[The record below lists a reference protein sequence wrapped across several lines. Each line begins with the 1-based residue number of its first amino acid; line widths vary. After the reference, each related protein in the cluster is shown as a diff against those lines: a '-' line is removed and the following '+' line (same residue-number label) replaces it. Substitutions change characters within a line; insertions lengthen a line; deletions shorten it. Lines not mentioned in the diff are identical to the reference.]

1 MSALDEIMKVLEEKK
16 GNEVKVTVIK
26 VGDSKDDSEEK
37 EEKEEVKLSIKDS
50 TMAAKIAK
58 MKSMISI
65 FEQVK
70 DLSGDEANDV
80 LGSVGHLAEFSR
92 KPFDLDNDLGM
103 LLLKKSEENTRRL
116 LAELESDES
125 KGD

>member
-1 MSALDEIMKVLEEKK
+1 MKAIEEILKALSEEDGKEI
-16 GNEVKVTVIK
+16 KVTILK
-26 VGDSKDDSEEK
+26 AGDESDGKK
-37 EEKEEVKLSIKDS
+37 TVTIKDS
-50 TMAAKIAK
+50 TRAAKIAK
-58 MKSMISI
+58 MKCMIFI
-65 FEQVK
+65 LEQAK
-70 DLSGDEANDV
+70 GLSGDEANDT